1 MKKIALFLIVFSSL
15 VACQKETTS
24 PTTSPTNND
33 VTISS
38 FNCAGVKI
46 MGTLTKDKMASN
58 ITATIA
64 YTGANGKT
72 YLTKS
77 HTSTGVLGLSAT
89 LLAGTLANGEGELVY
104 TISGTPT
111 SSGTANFA
119 IALGGQTCSINVNVK
134 DVTQTSGYGP
144 NITDV
149 ESNTYK
155 TVYIGTQQ
163 WMAENLKV
171 TKYSDGTSIP
181 NIIDNTGWLNNT
193 TGAWAYYN
201 NDAANNAKYGKLY
214 NWYAVSKTSN
224 GNKNVCPT
232 GWHVPTDA
240 EWTVLTDYLGGK
252 FVAGGKLKEVGTSNW
267 NSPNTDATNTSLF
280 TGLPGGYRYFG
291 GNYDDVGGYG
301 NWWSSTEGS
310 PGDAWYRSLSA
321 NNGIASRDSYDY
333 NKDGGFSVRCLR
345 D

>member
-1 MKKIALFLIVFSSL
+1 MKKTALFLILFSSL

-24 PTTSPTNND
+24 PTNND
-33 VTISS
+33 VTISG

-46 MGTLTKDKMASN
+46 TGTLTKDKMASN

-64 YTGANGKT
+64 YTGGNGKT

-77 HTSTGVLGLSAT
+77 HTSTGVSGLSAT

-119 IALGGQTCSINVNVK
+119 IALGGQTCAITMNVE
-134 DVTQTSGYGP
+134 DVAQTIGKPGP
-144 NITDV
+144 NITDA
-149 ESNTYK
+149 ESNSYK

-171 TKYSDGTSIP
+171 TKYNDGTAIP
-181 NIIDNTGWLNNT
+181 NITDNTQWQNNT
-193 TGAWAYYN
+193 TGAWAYFN

-214 NWYAVSKTSN
+214 NWYTVSKTSN

-240 EWTVLTDYLGGK
+240 EWTVLTDYLGGES
-252 FVAGGKLKEVGTSNW
+252 VAGGKMKEVGTSNW
-267 NSPNTDATNTSLF
+267 NYPNTDATNASLF
-280 TGLPGGYRYFG
+280 TGLPGGNRS
-291 GNYDDVGGYG
+291 GNGGYYG
-301 NWWSSTEGS
+301 VGYDGYWWSSTEDSTGS
-310 PGDAWYRSLSA
+310 AWTRGLFSGSGVA
-321 NNGIASRDSYDY
+321 ASY
-333 NKDGGFSVRCLR
+333 NDVKADGLSVRCLR